1 MLIVL
6 NLNFVKNLAEILV
19 SNNQVLQ
26 AIVNI
31 IAIISGIGGIII
43 GVASFRISSLE
54 AVKEYFSQGDT
65 AEMKERRKYI
75 YDKVKNGEKIGPND
89 LNASVVCSYF
99 HFWGLMVK
107 KRYLPIWIFESAS
120 GTQVLRLYR
129 YLEEHIEEK
138 RKENPFYAE
147 YFEWLAK
154 KIEKKYGKKWGK
166 F

>member
-107 KRYLPIWIFESAS
+107 KKDTFLS
-120 GTQVLRLYR
+120 
-129 YLEEHIEEK
+129 
-138 RKENPFYAE
+138 
-147 YFEWLAK
+147 
-154 KIEKKYGKKWGK
+154 
-166 F
+166 